1 MIKRRKPVDISQTSA
16 RQLCEK
22 HKFDPFEEMI
32 LCVKNRIPVP
42 RGVDPDVLKPMLQ
55 RYDLVE
61 EDGKQWLVLP
71 VKDKLDALDKCCR
84 YTRPVLKSS
93 EIKDVKDY
101 TLRVTVKKFGE
112 VENGNGT
119 VVDVTP
125 EIVPLLEEKHGPEE
139 ST

>member
-42 RGVDPDVLKPMLQ
+42 RDVNPEVLKPMLQ

-93 EIKDVKDY
+93 EIKESKDY

-125 EIVPLLEEKHGPEE
+125 EIVPLLEEKHDA
-139 ST
+139 S

>member
-1 MIKRRKPVDISQTSA
+1 MAIRRKPVNISQTSA
-16 RQLCEK
+16 RELCEK

-42 RGVDPDVLKPMLQ
+42 KGVDPDVLKPMIQ

-61 EDGKQWLVLP
+61 EDGKMWLVLP

-93 EIKDVKDY
+93 EIKESKDY

-112 VENGNGT
+112 VENGTGT
-119 VVDVTP
+119 VVDVVP
-125 EIVPLLEEKHGPEE
+125 EIVPLLADKHGHDDA
-139 ST
+139 

>member
-22 HKFDPFEEMI
+22 HKFDPYEHMI
-32 LCVKNRIPVP
+32 LKVKNRIPVP
-42 RGVDPDVLKPMLQ
+42 KVEDPKILGPMLA

-61 EDGKQWLVLP
+61 DDSGKQWLELP
-71 VKDKLDALDKCCR
+71 AKDQIDACDKLCR

-93 EIKDVKDY
+93 EIKESKDY

-125 EIVPLLEEKHGPEE
+125 EIVPLLEEKHDKE
-139 ST
+139 